1 MGKHKTYRQNRKR
14 EKISTRKRILKGGGD
29 LKGRGDLK
37 GGGDGQGLYG
47 IIPVVSY
54 NNVTIEPGIDKNE
67 YIKKN
72 HIYPN
77 FDDKFDIN
85 NAYNKVREFF
95 RLSNDNNPSLK
106 TRKIKIAMHTDKE
119 LREINVLNKMIRAVN
134 NLINPIQRQD
144 KNKTNLDALR
154 SVGNPKIQFNALYGL
169 TSKER
174 TIAENLIR
182 SGLFDKV
189 LYYSP
194 VAPKNQDT
202 RPDYVIENERLKKI
216 NNDLTLKFGHAVQFT
231 DVLKEAEK
239 KEEQI
244 KADRIMAERLAKEES
259 DKKEAERLAAERL
272 ANEKEAERLA
282 KEEEDKKIKVDDL
295 VTFTNTVS
303 PDNGKEAKVIKIEGN
318 TYTIRFTYNNDERET
333 YLKNLTKK

>member
-1 MGKHKTYRQNRKR
+1 
-14 EKISTRKRILKGGGD
+14 
-29 LKGRGDLK
+29 
-37 GGGDGQGLYG
+37 
-47 IIPVVSY
+47 
-54 NNVTIEPGIDKNE
+54 VTIEPGIDKNE

-216 NNDLTLKFGHAVQFT
+216 NNDLTLNWKR
-231 DVLKEAEK
+231 KN
-239 KEEQI
+239 QI
-244 KADRIMAERLAKEES
+244 K
-259 DKKEAERLAAERL
+259 KKQRDWQQRDWQM
-272 ANEKEAERLA
+272 KKKQRDWQ
-282 KEEEDKKIKVDDL
+282 KKKKIKRL
-295 VTFTNTVS
+295 RW
-303 PDNGKEAKVIKIEGN
+303 
-318 TYTIRFTYNNDERET
+318 TIW
-333 YLKNLTKK
+333 